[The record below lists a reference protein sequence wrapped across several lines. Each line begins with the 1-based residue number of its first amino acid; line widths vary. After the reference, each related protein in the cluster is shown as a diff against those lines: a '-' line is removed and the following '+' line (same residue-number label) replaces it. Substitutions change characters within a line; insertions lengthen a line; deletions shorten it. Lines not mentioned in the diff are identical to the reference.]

1 MISLGWNFTRLSEVV
16 MQRLSP
22 TGTVL
27 NSASLVNTNG
37 CLNPLMR
44 AISPVA
50 PVFEAPLGYR
60 LGFRAA
66 MFQGMRSG
74 DEMIL
79 RVRIVGCVDRR
90 ECLVENCQTTARA
103 KRETES
109 SASEELE
116 TNGTTSST
124 ITTTTPSP
132 PLAETASI
140 AFRIMLPPEVAS
152 STDPQDYPPGP
163 SQTLLW
169 ITLGTTS
176 TIVLV
181 VVGVLALALL
191 KLRHKRRPNYDQYQ
205 AD

>member
-1 MISLGWNFTRLSEVV
+1 MANRTQPYSISSILIFLPPPPRSGWNFTRLSEVV

-27 NSASLVNTNG
+27 NSASLVNANG

-50 PVFEAPLGYR
+50 PIFEAPLGYR

-90 ECLVENCQTTARA
+90 ECLV
-103 KRETES
+103 
-109 SASEELE
+109 
-116 TNGTTSST
+116 
-124 ITTTTPSP
+124 
-132 PLAETASI
+132 
-140 AFRIMLPPEVAS
+140 
-152 STDPQDYPPGP
+152 
-163 SQTLLW
+163 
-169 ITLGTTS
+169 
-176 TIVLV
+176 
-181 VVGVLALALL
+181 VG
-191 KLRHKRRPNYDQYQ
+191 
-205 AD
+205 